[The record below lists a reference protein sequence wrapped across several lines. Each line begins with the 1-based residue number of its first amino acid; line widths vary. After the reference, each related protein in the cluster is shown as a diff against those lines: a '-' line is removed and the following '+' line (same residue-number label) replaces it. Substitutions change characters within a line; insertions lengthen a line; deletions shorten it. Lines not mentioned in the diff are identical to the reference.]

1 MKLQVLLLKTDG
13 VYFLLFSLHLQMISL
28 ADTRYL
34 VWVCDMSHFVNLFDA
49 MQLVTIEC
57 TQNVYILY
65 YIKELVLYIILG
77 AAVGVVG
84 EHVV

>member
-1 MKLQVLLLKTDG
+1 MSDEKSVKRTG
-13 VYFLLFSLHLQMISL
+13 NSSSNSARNNNIYINKYGYV
-28 ADTRYL
+28 
-34 VWVCDMSHFVNLFDA
+34 MSHFVTLFDA

>member
-1 MKLQVLLLKTDG
+1 
-13 VYFLLFSLHLQMISL
+13 
-28 ADTRYL
+28 
-34 VWVCDMSHFVNLFDA
+34 MSHFVTLFDA